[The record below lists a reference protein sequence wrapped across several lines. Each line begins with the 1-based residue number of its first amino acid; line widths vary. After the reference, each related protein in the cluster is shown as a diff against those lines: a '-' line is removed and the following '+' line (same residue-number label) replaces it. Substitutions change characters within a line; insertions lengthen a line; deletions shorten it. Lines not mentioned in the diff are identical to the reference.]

1 MTFSW
6 IWWREG
12 TGMFELFTSMF
23 KEEWR
28 LHATLF
34 GSLNFALFPV
44 LIFGIAFMGAFLLP
58 LILSVMNLSVLVCTL
73 HGSFALLG
81 IMVGSFG
88 LLGKEI
94 MNRRF
99 GQASLIAYSARSLPV
114 SEKWIFLN
122 FVIKD
127 IVYYFILW
135 ILPFCVGFILA
146 APFIGMSLHYPLL
159 VLLTLTL
166 SFLTGLCAV
175 FLLSAGYSRSKAAFA
190 VVIAISAASA
200 ALFVFGFN
208 GGATAI
214 FPPLAVFYSF
224 SAESL
229 AISLGVI
236 LILFTLLMIFFT
248 SEYQSA
254 EKHYKNR
261 HPLLSQRLAMLP
273 EHDLVAKDFIDL
285 YRSGI
290 GIGQTLFSFLLP
302 LGLIW
307 LILSLMGGVLPP
319 EQVLFMFAVVTGVI
333 ASTMYTWLTEFDAIA
348 SYMFLPLPVSSVI
361 KAKIESFTVLQIVP
375 VIFLAGV
382 ALSSGTAEYIP
393 HVLVLS
399 LCISFFAL
407 SVLVRLCGLSP
418 TTLIYNARIFLTY
431 MLLIGP
437 PILILI
443 TLTFTSPLFAFAG
456 LLLFVPAWY
465 MMQSGL
471 RKWDTMDV
479 AGF

>member
-1 MTFSW
+1 MIFSW
-6 IWWREG
+6 TLLNGETR
-12 TGMFELFTSMF
+12 MFDLFTSMF
-23 KEEWR
+23 REEWR
-28 LHATLF
+28 LHSTLF

-58 LILSVMNLSVLVCTL
+58 FIRSVMDLSVLVFL
-73 HGSFALLG
+73 MHGNFALLG

-88 LLGKEI
+88 LMGKEI

-114 SEKWIFLN
+114 SEKRLFLN
-122 FVIKD
+122 FVVKD

-135 ILPFCVGFILA
+135 VLPFCMGFILA
-146 APFIGMSLHYPLL
+146 APLMGMSLYYPLL
-159 VLLTLTL
+159 TLLTLTL

-175 FLLSAGYSRSKAAFA
+175 FLLSAGYSRSRTAFA
-190 VVIAISAASA
+190 VVCAIVVLAA

-208 GGATAI
+208 GGATAL

-229 AISLGVI
+229 AVSVGVI
-236 LILFTLLMIFFT
+236 LILFTLSMVFFT
-248 SEYQSA
+248 SEYQSS

-307 LILSLMGGVLPP
+307 LILSLMGGFLPP
-319 EQVLFMFAVVTGVI
+319 ENLLLIFAVVTGVI
-333 ASTMYTWLTEFDAIA
+333 SSTMYTWLTEFDAIA
-348 SYMFLPLPVSSVI
+348 SYMFLPLSVSSVI
-361 KAKIESFTVLQIVP
+361 KAKIESFTLLQAVP
-375 VIFLAGV
+375 VIFLTGV
-382 ALSSGTAEYIP
+382 ALYSGTTAYIP
-393 HVLVLS
+393 HALVVS

-437 PILILI
+437 LILALI
-443 TLTFTSPLFAFAG
+443 ILTFTNPLFAFAG
-456 LLLFVPAWY
+456 ILLVIPSWY
-465 MMQSGL
+465 FIHSGFEI
-471 RKWDTMDV
+471 WDNTDF

>member
-1 MTFSW
+1 
-6 IWWREG
+6 
-12 TGMFELFTSMF
+12 MFEMFTSMF

-28 LHATLF
+28 MHSTLF

-58 LILSVMNLSVLVCTL
+58 FIGSVMDVSVLVFL
-73 HGSFALLG
+73 MHGNFALLG

-114 SEKWIFLN
+114 TEKRIFLN

-135 ILPFCVGFILA
+135 VLPFCMGFILA
-146 APFIGMSLHYPLL
+146 APLMGMSLYYPLL
-159 VLLTLTL
+159 TLLTLTL

-175 FLLSAGYSRSKAAFA
+175 FLLSAGYSRNKAAFGGI
-190 VVIAISAASA
+190 IAIMAVSAG
-200 ALFVFGFN
+200 LFVFGFN
-208 GGATAI
+208 GGATAL

-224 SAESL
+224 SAGSL
-229 AISLGVI
+229 AVALGVI
-236 LILFTLLMIFFT
+236 LVLFALSMIFFT

-261 HPLLSQRLAMLP
+261 HPLLSKRLDMLP

-290 GIGQTLFSFLLP
+290 GVGQTLFSFILP
-302 LGLIW
+302 LGIIW
-307 LILSLMGGVLPP
+307 LILSLMGGFLPEDLVL
-319 EQVLFMFAVVTGVI
+319 LMFAVVTGVI
-333 ASTMYTWLTEFDAIA
+333 SSTMYTWLTEFDAIA
-348 SYMFLPLPVSSVI
+348 SYMFLPLRVSSVI
-361 KAKIESFTVLQIVP
+361 KAKIESFTVLQVVP
-375 VIFLAGV
+375 VIFLACV
-382 ALSSGTAEYIP
+382 ALFSGTAAYIP
-393 HVLVLS
+393 HALVIS
-399 LCISFFAL
+399 LCISFYAL

-418 TTLIYNARIFLTY
+418 TTLIYNARVFLTY

-437 PILILI
+437 PVLILI
-443 TLTFTSPLFAFAG
+443 ALTFASPLFAFAG
-456 LLLFVPAWY
+456 IFLLIPSWY
-465 MMQSGL
+465 FIQSGFK
-471 RKWDTMDV
+471 KWDNAEFT
-479 AGF
+479 GF